1 MKRFKMRDVCLAGL
15 CLVALFAF
23 GAVGSA
29 SAVPTLLFRPHSS
42 KFPFHLAGIA
52 GKAALETPKGITG
65 VESNKVDVLAL
76 VLSPTLVDAS
86 FRFLES
92 KTGVGGV
99 CNNEGN
105 NEGNTI
111 TLSLLGHLGFA
122 HKGAEEVPGVLLL
135 VPTGFDFTCFK
146 VPIVGTILVLVR
158 GSVIGQILT
167 PKVNGEAASEMLLVF
182 NKTEKGVQELRTF
195 LFNNTKV
202 TADLEASLNEGG
214 FELASQTGEGPL
226 KALPGEGTFL
236 LISP

>member
-1 MKRFKMRDVCLAGL
+1 MKRFKMRDMCLAGL

-29 SAVPTLLFRPHSS
+29 SAVPTLLFLPDNE
-42 KFPFHLAGIA
+42 KFPYHLAGVA
-52 GKAALETPKGITG
+52 GKAALETEKGLAA
-65 VESNKVDVLAL
+65 VQSEKVDVLAL
-76 VLSPTLVDAS
+76 ILSPTLFDAS

-92 KTGVGGV
+92 TTGAGGV

-105 NEGNTI
+105 ETGNTI
-111 TLSLLGHLGFA
+111 TLSLLGHLGFT

-146 VPIVGTILVLVR
+146 VPILGKILILVR
-158 GSVIGQILT
+158 GSLVGQILK
-167 PKVNGEAASEMLLVF
+167 PKLNETVNEMLLVF
-182 NKTEKGVQELRTF
+182 NKTAKGVQELRTF

-202 TADLEASLNEGG
+202 TADLESSINEGG

-226 KALPGEGTFL
+226 KALVGEPTFL
-236 LISP
+236 LVSP

>member
-1 MKRFKMRDVCLAGL
+1 MKRFKMRDVSLAGL

-29 SAVPTLLFRPHSS
+29 SAVPTLLFVPHSG

-52 GKAALETPKGITG
+52 GKTTLETPKGLTG
-65 VESNKVDVLAL
+65 IESEKVDVLAL
-76 VLSPTLVDAS
+76 ILSPTLFDAS

-92 KTGVGGV
+92 KTRAGGV

-105 NEGNTI
+105 ETGKTI

-122 HKGAEEVPGVLLL
+122 HASTGEVPGVLLL
-135 VPTGFDFTCFK
+135 VPTGFDFACFI
-146 VPIVGTILVLVR
+146 PIIGKILVLVR
-158 GSVIGQILT
+158 GSLVGQILK
-167 PKVNGEAASEMLLVF
+167 PKLSESTEEMLLVF
-182 NKTEKGVQELRTF
+182 NQTSAGVQELRTF

-202 TADLEASLNEGG
+202 TADLESNVNEGT

-226 KALPGEGTFL
+226 KALPGQGTFL
-236 LISP
+236 LVSP